1 VAIDITTSPSKP
13 SRASGMFRA
22 LQHRNYRLFWSGA
35 FLSNIGTWMQ
45 GVAQGLL
52 MYKLTK
58 SAFWLGLDG
67 FMATVPGLFL
77 TLVGGVFADIID
89 RRRLLLLTQVGAGL
103 SAFILA
109 CLVVMDRV
117 HPVEILVL
125 TFVTGCCMSLAGPS
139 YQALTVELVGREDLA
154 NAIALNSTQFQLSR
168 VIGPALAGAALD
180 VIGVAGCFFANA
192 FSYLA
197 VLGAL
202 LLVKFEHE
210 GSSGRP
216 RLKSKRPG
224 MFLKDL
230 KAGLAYVRRRPRIFW
245 FLIITASTSLL
256 GAPYLTMLP
265 VFAHDVFNLGDTGL
279 AVLMGVAGAGSVVGA
294 LLLAFLGD
302 FRRKGVAVFAG
313 TFVFSIFLVVFSL
326 STNLRLSL
334 ISLFGMGFAVVIAIA
349 VINTLL
355 QQLVTDE
362 MRGRVMSMFI
372 LSFIGAMPFGNLIAG
387 VASQMFGVQHTL
399 AIMGVILFCILLI
412 LAIENKR
419 LWAVT

>member
-1 VAIDITTSPSKP
+1 MAVHISTTPSKP

-109 CLVVMDRV
+109 CLVVTDKV

-125 TFVTGCCMSLAGPS
+125 TFITGCCMSLAGPS

-168 VIGPALAGAALD
+168 VIGPALAGAALK

-192 FSYLA
+192 FSYIA
-197 VLGAL
+197 VLAAL

-210 GSSGRP
+210 GSSEHP
-216 RLKSKRPG
+216 KLKSKRPG

-230 KAGLAYVRRRPRIFW
+230 RAGLAYVRRRPRIFW
-245 FLIITASTSLL
+245 FLIITACTSLL

-302 FRRKGVAVFAG
+302 FQRKGVAVFAG
-313 TFVFSIFLVVFSL
+313 TFIFSIFLVVFSI
-326 STNLRLSL
+326 STNLKVSL
-334 ISLFGMGFAVVIAIA
+334 VSLFGMGFAIVIAIA

-387 VASQMFGVQHTL
+387 VAAQAFGVQHTL
-399 AIMGVILFCILLI
+399 AIMGVILFCILFI
-412 LAIENKR
+412 LAIKNKR

>member
-1 VAIDITTSPSKP
+1 
-13 SRASGMFRA
+13 
-22 LQHRNYRLFWSGA
+22 
-35 FLSNIGTWMQ
+35 MQ

-109 CLVVMDRV
+109 CLVVMDKV
-117 HPVEILVL
+117 HPVEILIL

-202 LLVKFEHE
+202 LLVKFEHK
-210 GSSGRP
+210 GSSEHP

-256 GAPYLTMLP
+256 GAPYLTMMP

-279 AVLMGVAGAGSVVGA
+279 AVLMG
-294 LLLAFLGD
+294 GD
-302 FRRKGVAVFAG
+302 RRNARTCDEHVHPFIHWRNAVRK
-313 TFVFSIFLVVFSL
+313 SYCWC
-326 STNLRLSL
+326 RLSYIRRPAYARHNGCHTVL
-334 ISLFGMGFAVVIAIA
+334 HSSYSCHQKQTPL
-349 VINTLL
+349 
-355 QQLVTDE
+355 
-362 MRGRVMSMFI
+362 GRDI
-372 LSFIGAMPFGNLIAG
+372 DLTTEKYG
-387 VASQMFGVQHTL
+387 T
-399 AIMGVILFCILLI
+399 
-412 LAIENKR
+412 K
-419 LWAVT
+419 T

>member
-1 VAIDITTSPSKP
+1 
-13 SRASGMFRA
+13 MFRA

-109 CLVVMDRV
+109 CLVVMDKV
-117 HPVEILVL
+117 HPVEILIL

-168 VIGPALAGAALD
+168 VVGPALAGAALD

-202 LLVKFEHE
+202 LLVKFKHE
-210 GSSGRP
+210 GSSEHPRP
-216 RLKSKRPG
+216 KPKRPG

-387 VASQMFGVQHTL
+387 VASHIFGVQHTL